1 MCGWIKKKP
10 STQGAVWPFY
20 SAVNNQRYNLARGL
34 PDGNL
39 HTDRAVCALPAQ
51 EIFLNFQVCVNM
63 EVLPEQLCMN
73 FLHCENMRA
82 VGVWRFFSCLTLAYL
97 WPLRLRL
104 L

>member
-1 MCGWIKKKP
+1 MNNMVIQGYTKLLGVRAQMCGWIKKKP

-20 SAVNNQRYNLARGL
+20 SAVNNQRYSLAGGL

-39 HTDRAVCALPAQ
+39 HTDRAVYALLAQ

-73 FLHCENMRA
+73 FLH
-82 VGVWRFFSCLTLAYL
+82 
-97 WPLRLRL
+97 
-104 L
+104 